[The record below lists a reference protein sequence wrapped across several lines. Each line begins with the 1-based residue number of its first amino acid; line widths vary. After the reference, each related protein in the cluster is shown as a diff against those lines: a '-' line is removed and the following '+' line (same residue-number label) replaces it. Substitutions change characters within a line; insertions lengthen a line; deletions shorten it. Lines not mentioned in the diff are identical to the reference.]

1 MKNSMKRNILIALF
15 AVVSLAGWAQENN
28 YTIKFDPTSFVEE
41 NASIDSFYLVD
52 LPDRNLITEKYAY
65 QGKEIN
71 ISGKVGKPQNV
82 NLILIVKIAG
92 GVRTQYI
99 PLILETGNIV
109 IMHDKQHS
117 HYVSGTPLN
126 DAMFAAM
133 RDINQARQTN
143 DLEKV
148 RQLIIDYIKEHNN
161 DVTAVSMLW
170 ELYLKTA
177 KGAKDALTLIGQCN
191 KDVQQH
197 PSIVQLV
204 KLISCPKEGDM
215 FKDFSVEYEGKTT
228 RLSDY
233 VGKGQYVL
241 VDFWASWCGPCRG
254 EIPNLI
260 AAYNKYKEK
269 GLQVLGVAAWDK
281 PKDTLKAIGEE
292 KVPYPQILN
301 SQKIA
306 TELYGV
312 NSIPE
317 IILFAPDGKIVKR
330 SLRGGEIEKTLAK
343 IFGKE

>member
-1 MKNSMKRNILIALF
+1 MKRNILIALF
-15 AVVSLAGWAQENN
+15 AALTLTGWAQENS

-41 NASIDSFYLVD
+41 DASIDSFYLVD

-92 GVRTQYI
+92 GVRTQYL
-99 PLILETGNIV
+99 PLILEAGNIV
-109 IMHDKQHS
+109 ITHDKQNS

-126 DAMFAAM
+126 DAMFSAM
-133 RDINQARQTN
+133 REINQAREQN

-148 RQLIIDYIKEHNN
+148 RQLIIDYIKKHTS

-170 ELYLKTA
+170 ELYFKTA
-177 KGAKDALTLIGQCN
+177 NGANDALTLIGQC
-191 KDVQQH
+191 DEEVQQH
-197 PSIVQLV
+197 PSILQLV
-204 KLISCPKEGDM
+204 KLISRPKEGDM
-215 FKDFSVEYEGKTT
+215 FKDFAVEYEGKTT

-241 VDFWASWCGPCRG
+241 VDFWASWCGPCRA

-269 GLQVLGVAAWDK
+269 GLQVLGIAAWDK
-281 PKDTLKAIGEE
+281 PKDTLKAIE
-292 KVPYPQILN
+292 KENMPYPQIIN
-301 SQKIA
+301 SQQIA
-306 TELYGV
+306 TDAYVITG
-312 NSIPE
+312 IPE
-317 IILFAPDGKIVKR
+317 IILFAPDGTILKR
-330 SLRGGEIEKTLAK
+330 GLRGEMIDNTLAE
-343 IFGKE
+343 IFQ